1 MAFPHTPGSSTPE
14 SSKAAQKIALFVD
27 DEVST
32 LRFYSAGLRGLHEF
46 KFLLAENGQQALDA
60 LKANNVDVVVTDLN
74 MPVMDGFGLIAR
86 LTAKY
91 PSIPVLV
98 VSAMSETKATQE
110 ALQLGAIRVLSK
122 PPRLS
127 TLMEEIR
134 AAAQRLAEGLV
145 KGLSL
150 GSLLQLLNWE
160 QKTCTLTVKSNGR
173 IGMMYLRQGEVV
185 SAAYREHEGIIAAYE
200 ILAWERPEIEFVE
213 ACRMDRIIDL
223 PMTELL
229 MNVAMITDHSNKVE
243 KPTQLGKPRF

>member
-1 MAFPHTPGSSTPE
+1 MALPRRPSPE
-14 SSKAAQKIALFVD
+14 PDKAPLKTVLFVE

-74 MPVMDGFGLIAR
+74 MPVMDGFTLITR

-98 VSAMSETKATQE
+98 VSGLPELKAGQD
-110 ALQLGAIRVLSK
+110 ALNLGAIRILSK

-134 AAAQRLAEGLV
+134 AAAQRKAQGLV
-145 KGLSL
+145 KGISI
-150 GSLLQLLNWE
+150 GSLLQLLSWE
-160 QKTCTLTVKSNGR
+160 QKTCTLTVRSEGR
-173 IGMMYLRQGEVV
+173 VGMVYLRQGEVV
-185 SAAYREHEGIIAAYE
+185 SAAYHEHEGIVAAYE
-200 ILAWERPEIEFVE
+200 ILSWDHPEIEFVE
-213 ACRMDRIIDL
+213 TCRMDRIIDL
-223 PMTELL
+223 PVAELL
-229 MNVAMITDHSNKVE
+229 MNVAMITDQATR
-243 KPTQLGKPRF
+243 TQSGTQQEEGKP

>member
-1 MAFPHTPGSSTPE
+1 MALPRSPSSEPDKTPLKTV
-14 SSKAAQKIALFVD
+14 LFVE

-74 MPVMDGFGLIAR
+74 MPVMDGFTLITR

-98 VSAMSETKATQE
+98 VSGLPESKAGE
-110 ALQLGAIRVLSK
+110 NALNLGAIRILSK

-127 TLMEEIR
+127 VLMEEIR
-134 AAAQRLAEGLV
+134 AAAQRKAEGLV
-145 KGLSL
+145 KGISL

-160 QKTCTLTVKSNGR
+160 QKTCTLTVRSKGR
-173 IGMMYLRQGEVV
+173 VGMMYLRQGEVV
-185 SAAYREHEGIIAAYE
+185 SAAYREHEGIVAAYE
-200 ILAWERPEIEFVE
+200 ILSWDHPEIEFVE

-223 PMTELL
+223 PVAELL
-229 MNVAMITDHSNKVE
+229 MNVAMITDQATR
-243 KPTQLGKPRF
+243 TQKTSASGDGKP

>member
-1 MAFPHTPGSSTPE
+1 MALPRSPSTEPA
-14 SSKAAQKIALFVD
+14 KAPLKTVLFVE

-60 LKANNVDVVVTDLN
+60 LKANNVDVVVTDLS
-74 MPVMDGFGLIAR
+74 MPVMDGFTLITK

-98 VSAMSETKATQE
+98 VSAMSETKAGQE

-134 AAAQRLAEGLV
+134 AAAQRKAEGLV
-145 KGLSL
+145 KGISL

-160 QKTCTLTVKSNGR
+160 QKTCTLTVKSEGR
-173 IGMMYLRQGEVV
+173 VGMVYLRQGEVV
-185 SAAYREHEGIIAAYE
+185 SAAYREHEGIVAAYE
-200 ILAWERPEIEFVE
+200 ILTWDRPEIEFVE

-223 PMTELL
+223 PMAELL
-229 MNVAMITDHSNKVE
+229 MNVALITDHATKGSTAT
-243 KPTQLGKPRF
+243 KPGKP

>member
-1 MAFPHTPGSSTPE
+1 MALPRRPSPE
-14 SSKAAQKIALFVD
+14 PDKAPLKTVLFVE

-74 MPVMDGFGLIAR
+74 MPVMDGFTLITR

-98 VSAMSETKATQE
+98 VSGLPELKAGQD
-110 ALQLGAIRVLSK
+110 ALNLGAIRILSK

-134 AAAQRLAEGLV
+134 AAAQRKAQGLV
-145 KGLSL
+145 KGISI
-150 GSLLQLLNWE
+150 GSLLQLLSWE
-160 QKTCTLTVKSNGR
+160 QKTCTLTVRSEGR
-173 IGMMYLRQGEVV
+173 VGMVYLRQGEVV
-185 SAAYREHEGIIAAYE
+185 SAAYHEHEGIVAAYE
-200 ILAWERPEIEFVE
+200 ILSWDHPEIEFVE
-213 ACRMDRIIDL
+213 TCRMDRIIDL
-223 PMTELL
+223 PVAELL
-229 MNVAMITDHSNKVE
+229 MNVAMITDQATH
-243 KPTQLGKPRF
+243 TQSGTQQEEGKP

>member
-1 MAFPHTPGSSTPE
+1 MALPRSPSSEPA
-14 SSKAAQKIALFVD
+14 KAPLKIVLFVE

-60 LKANNVDVVVTDLN
+60 LKANNVDVVVTDLS
-74 MPVMDGFGLIAR
+74 MPVMDGFTLITR

-98 VSAMSETKATQE
+98 VSAMSETKAGQE
-110 ALQLGAIRVLSK
+110 ALQLGALRVLSK

-134 AAAQRLAEGLV
+134 AAAQRKAEGLV
-145 KGLSL
+145 KGISL

-160 QKTCTLTVKSNGR
+160 QKTCTLTVKSEGR
-173 IGMMYLRQGEVV
+173 VGMMYLRQGEVV
-185 SAAYREHEGIIAAYE
+185 SAAYREHEGIVAAYE
-200 ILAWERPEIEFVE
+200 ILTWELPEIEFVE

-223 PMTELL
+223 PVAELL
-229 MNVAMITDHSNKVE
+229 MNVAMITDHSTRSGKATE
-243 KPTQLGKPRF
+243 PGKPKR

>member
-1 MAFPHTPGSSTPE
+1 MALPRTPSPEPDKTPL
-14 SSKAAQKIALFVD
+14 KTVLFVE

-74 MPVMDGFGLIAR
+74 MPVMDGFTLIAR

-98 VSAMSETKATQE
+98 VSGLPEPKASQD
-110 ALQLGAIRVLSK
+110 ALDLGAIRILPK

-127 TLMEEIR
+127 VLMEEIR
-134 AAAQRLAEGLV
+134 AAAQRKAEGLV
-145 KGLSL
+145 KGISL

-160 QKTCTLTVKSNGR
+160 QKTCTLTVRSKGR
-173 IGMMYLRQGEVV
+173 VGMVYLLQGEVV
-185 SAAYREHEGIIAAYE
+185 NAAYREHEGIVAVYE
-200 ILAWERPEIEFVE
+200 ILSWDRPEIEFVE
-213 ACRMDRIIDL
+213 ACRMTRIIDL
-223 PMTELL
+223 PVAELL
-229 MNVAMITDHSNKVE
+229 MNVAMITDQATRTPRSSE
-243 KPTQLGKPRF
+243 QERGKH

>member
-1 MAFPHTPGSSTPE
+1 MALPRSPSHEP
-14 SSKAAQKIALFVD
+14 AAAPLKNVLFVE

-60 LKANNVDVVVTDLN
+60 LKANNVDVVVTDLS
-74 MPVMDGFGLIAR
+74 MPVMDGFTLITK

-98 VSAMSETKATQE
+98 VSAMSETQAGQD
-110 ALQLGAIRVLSK
+110 ALQLGALRVLSK

-134 AAAQRLAEGLV
+134 AAAQRKAEGLV
-145 KGLSL
+145 KGISL
-150 GSLLQLLNWE
+150 GSLLQLLSWE
-160 QKTCTLTVKSNGR
+160 QKTCTLTVKSEGR
-173 IGMMYLRQGEVV
+173 VGMMYLHQGEVV
-185 SAAYREHEGIIAAYE
+185 SAAYREHEGIVAAYE
-200 ILAWERPEIEFVE
+200 ILTWDRPEIEFVE

-223 PMTELL
+223 PVAELL
-229 MNVAMITDHSNKVE
+229 MNVALITDHATRSDR
-243 KPTQLGKPRF
+243 PTQPGKPKR

>member
-1 MAFPHTPGSSTPE
+1 MVLSRSPSPE
-14 SSKAAQKIALFVD
+14 SDKTSLKTVLFVE

-74 MPVMDGFGLIAR
+74 MPVMDGFTLITR

-98 VSAMSETKATQE
+98 VSGLPEPKASQD
-110 ALQLGAIRVLSK
+110 ALDLGAIRILPK

-127 TLMEEIR
+127 VLMEEIR
-134 AAAQRLAEGLV
+134 AASQRKADGLV
-145 KGLSL
+145 KGISL

-160 QKTCTLTVKSNGR
+160 QKTCTVTARSNGR
-173 IGMMYLRQGEVV
+173 VGMVYLRQGEVV
-185 SAAYREHEGIIAAYE
+185 NAAYREHEGIIAAYE
-200 ILAWERPEIEFVE
+200 ILSWDYPEIEFVA
-213 ACRMDRIIDL
+213 ACGMDRIIDL
-223 PMTELL
+223 PVAELL
-229 MNVAMITDHSNKVE
+229 MNVAMITDQSTRAQTAS
-243 KPTQLGKPRF
+243 KPEEINP